1 MGRFKDWK
9 EQDWKER
16 FRWLRLDIWFFLF
29 DNALLNILMRHPT
42 LTAILSSVIGAIGG
56 SLLIAWL
63 KHLL

>member
-29 DNALLNILMRHPT
+29 DNALLN
-42 LTAILSSVIGAIGG
+42 TAILSSVIGAIGG